1 MNKEKDGK
9 SEHDE
14 MGDTKIS
21 LKNHSWKVKSSK
33 RRCYETYSKYI
44 ARKDQKRV
52 ANLELE
58 IRNLADKLDS
68 VVQILSK
75 EYQGL

>member
-1 MNKEKDGK
+1 MSKEKDGQ

-21 LKNHSWKVKSSK
+21 LKNHSWKVEPSK

-44 ARKDQKRV
+44 VHKDRKRV

>member
-1 MNKEKDGK
+1 MSKEKDGK
-9 SEHDE
+9 SQHDE

-21 LKNHSWKVKSSK
+21 IKNHSWTVEPSK

-44 ARKDQKRV
+44 AHKDQKRV
-52 ANLELE
+52 ANLELD

>member
-21 LKNHSWKVKSSK
+21 LKHHSWKDKPSK
-33 RRCYETYSKYI
+33 RRCYETYFKHI
-44 ARKDQKRV
+44 VHKDRKRMAK
-52 ANLELE
+52 LELE
-58 IRNLADKLDS
+58 MRNLANKLDS
-68 VVQILSK
+68 VS
-75 EYQGL
+75 